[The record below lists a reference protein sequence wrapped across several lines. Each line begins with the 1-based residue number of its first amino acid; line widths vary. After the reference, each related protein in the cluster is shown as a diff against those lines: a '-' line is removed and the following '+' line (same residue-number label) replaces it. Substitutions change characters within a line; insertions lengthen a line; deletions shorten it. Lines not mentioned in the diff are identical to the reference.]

1 MGEYMTILNLD
12 KKEKVAIPPL
22 KFWEYMA
29 NHNSKVLFWL
39 TTRTHG
45 CMGLGWGDVDE
56 YETLGRWAGDRIIV
70 VGDYDPEYAEVEEEF
85 EDITMKVVEE
95 LARYYESE
103 GPEDAAEFFKMALD
117 VVKSVEAIWG
127 RIKQSNE

>member
-1 MGEYMTILNLD
+1 
-12 KKEKVAIPPL
+12 
-22 KFWEYMA
+22 
-29 NHNSKVLFWL
+29 
-39 TTRTHG
+39 
-45 CMGLGWGDVDE
+45 
-56 YETLGRWAGDRIIV
+56 IV